1 MAVSGTGRK
10 LQLDGISFNMAA
22 DGNPARMPTI
32 DKEDVVHT
40 GGVNPKITLMSGAI
54 ESQKLILNDG
64 EYEVLQGLNERIT
77 NFSMSYE
84 KADGTVLRTGAGYI
98 KLDNFEGEENSC
110 EITMTPA
117 SRRWEV
123 FTV

>member
-22 DGNPARMPTI
+22 DGNPARMPTV

-40 GGVNPKITLMSGAI
+40 GGVNPKITLMAGSI
-54 ESQKLILNDG
+54 ESQKLILDDG
-64 EYEVLQGLNERIT
+64 EYEVLQALNERLT

-117 SRRWEV
+117 SRRWEA

>member
-1 MAVSGTGRK
+1 MAPSGTGRK

-22 DGNPARMPTI
+22 DSNPARTPTV

-40 GGVNPKITLMSGAI
+40 GGVNQKITLMSGAI
-54 ESQKLILNDG
+54 ESQKLILEDG

-84 KADGTVLRTGAGYI
+84 KADGTVLRTGSGYI
-98 KLDNFEGEENSC
+98 KLDNFEGD
-110 EITMTPA
+110 
-117 SRRWEV
+117 RLFDGR
-123 FTV
+123 